1 MAGTLAPSGVL
12 RNPPMG
18 TWGPGTMGVA
28 APGDTG
34 VWRADI
40 AWPLTA
46 SPVTTA
52 SEEAGVPPWK
62 SWTTHQVGSMFGSWI
77 YVVKF
82 GNINGN
88 PYDYR
93 TTVTQKTSPY

>member
-1 MAGTLAPSGVL
+1 MGVEVAGTLAPSDVL

-34 VWRADI
+34 AWRADI
-40 AWPLTA
+40 AWPSTA
-46 SPVTTA
+46 SPATTA

-62 SWTTHQVGSMFGSWI
+62 SWTTHQVGSMFGSWKCCK
-77 YVVKF
+77 V
-82 GNINGN
+82 
-88 PYDYR
+88 
-93 TTVTQKTSPY
+93 